1 MKLHH
6 TEYKK
11 NYRNYILSTVHEDEE
26 GKDFTNDNDKIEY
39 IFNRF
44 YDEYD
49 YEIKKHG
56 KFKAMSMW
64 LEGGA
69 INIEYTNLS
78 IVQLACEMGS
88 VEHDPKPSEK
98 LQQKILNNYYDFMA
112 NIVLSFK
119 RA

>member
-11 NYRNYILSTVHEDEE
+11 NYRDYILSTITEDGE
-26 GKDFTNDNDKIEY
+26 GKAIRSPKKKIEY

-44 YDEYD
+44 YEEYD
-49 YEIKKHG
+49 WNIKRHG
-56 KFKAMSMW
+56 EHKAMSEW
-64 LEGGA
+64 LSGLPF
-69 INIEYTNLS
+69 NIDYWYDGIVERAVGLGS
-78 IVQLACEMGS
+78 I
-88 VEHDPKPSEK
+88 DDNPSD
-98 LQQKILNNYYDFMA
+98 KIKDKVAENYFDFMA